1 MQTHCLDAPARMFWV
16 LVAGLAV
23 GLGLFV
29 PCAVRGAEAGAQGQ
43 AIAQLAPAPAPND
56 EAPAEA
62 QSPTKAEP
70 AAEKAFRG
78 RLPAYYRQVVTEEQ
92 RQAIYRIQA
101 EYAPKIAALRAQLE
115 ALIAEQDAK
124 IQAVLSPEQLKRIE
138 QLREE
143 AKKARD
149 ASSSENPAKPE

>member
-1 MQTHCLDAPARMFWV
+1 MRAHCLDAPARMLWV
-16 LVAGLAV
+16 WLAGLAV
-23 GLGLFV
+23 GLGGFV
-29 PCAVRGAEAGAQGQ
+29 PCAVHSAESGAQDQ
-43 AIAQLAPAPAPND
+43 AIAEVAPAPND

-62 QSPTKAEP
+62 QSPAKAEP
-70 AAEKAFRG
+70 AAEKPFRG
-78 RLPAYYRQVVTEEQ
+78 RLPAYYRQVVTEQQ

-124 IQAVLSPEQLKRIE
+124 IRAVLSPEQLKRIE

-143 AKKARD
+143 AKKARE
-149 ASSSENPAKPE
+149 ASSSDNPAKPE